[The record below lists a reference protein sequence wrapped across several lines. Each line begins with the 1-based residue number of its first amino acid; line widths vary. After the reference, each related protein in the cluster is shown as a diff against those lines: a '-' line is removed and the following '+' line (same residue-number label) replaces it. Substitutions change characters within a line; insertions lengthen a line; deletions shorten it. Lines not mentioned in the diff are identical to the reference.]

1 MEVGT
6 FIAPV
11 SVVLLYKQRLTWAEV
26 TPAGLCINL
35 KKKSRMDTQS
45 SLLWGHNA
53 STAARSTPTH
63 THPRGLCSPLLKF
76 LFFLLISQPT
86 RNKKKD
92 SSRPSKSKNNSFCHI
107 PGEKIPFH
115 FPWEEGP
122 MWDLHPKVYTEE
134 CIWHGKASR
143 PACFNLSPLEKGH
156 GTPERSFKSAQTTLK
171 AFVGVFAPL
180 STCTPT
186 SPHHCAPPLSYHH
199 GNLTSPSVSPQP
211 SHQQPEKICLFI
223 PVLSWTHFWKWIT
236 FPPWASV
243 SQSVKWEDR
252 GKLPRPEI
260 LIVLELSGI

>member
-1 MEVGT
+1 MLYQ
-6 FIAPV
+6 AYV
-11 SVVLLYKQRLTWAEV
+11 STW
-26 TPAGLCINL
+26 
-35 KKKSRMDTQS
+35 KKSPGWTP
-45 SLLWGHNA
+45 SLPCFGITMLLQLPGQ
-53 STAARSTPTH
+53 PP
-63 THPRGLCSPLLKF
+63 HPRGLCSPLPTFLLF
-76 LFFLLISQPT
+76 LFISQPT

-134 CIWHGKASR
+134 CFWHGKASR

-199 GNLTSPSVSPQP
+199 GNLTSPSMSLQP
-211 SHQQPEKICLFI
+211 SHQQPEKICIFI

-260 LIVLELSGI
+260 LIVWELYGIQDGELWGLGFYFPKE